1 MTKKPFGDWL
11 SEYTGDD
18 LPITDLKEDY
28 LTVRRI
34 YPWSDP
40 ITTPNDLYLELF
52 SFAGCTEA
60 LEALKRAS
68 KLYGEPL
75 WCEASTS
82 QEA

>member
-11 SEYTGDD
+11 SEYAGDD
-18 LPITDLKEDY
+18 LPIHDLKEDY
-28 LTVRRI
+28 LTVRRVF
-34 YPWSDP
+34 PKSDP
-40 ITTPNDLYLELF
+40 IITPNDLYLELF

-75 WCEASTS
+75 WCAEPSFS
-82 QEA
+82 Q